1 MDEFLNKNGHIV
13 VLFQSFCLE
22 KMAKKKI
29 SIKDIA
35 KSLGISITTVSFIL
49 NGKAKEKRI
58 SEELTRKVEE
68 YIKEVGY
75 KPSYLAQSL
84 RLGKSKVIVFMVEDI
99 SNQFFASIARKIEE
113 KAYKNGYKII
123 YCSTNND
130 PEKAKALIE
139 TFKVRSVDGF
149 IITPTPDLEST
160 ITDLIEEEFAVLLF
174 DRWIPSIDCNY
185 VIVENEK
192 SAFEATNHLI
202 NNGCKEIGFISVE
215 SDQIQMIDRLEGYNK
230 AIGAHGL
237 NKNVL
242 MLPFQNPS
250 EQGLNHKIQLFL
262 QKNADLDGLFF
273 ATNYLAFEG
282 LQVLNTL
289 KKRIPTDL
297 LVVSFDDHYFFTLF
311 QPNIS
316 AIEQPLESIAE
327 KLMEGM
333 LMLLNEQ
340 EIDKP
345 DFKIILPNILHVRE
359 SSDAKK

>member
-1 MDEFLNKNGHIV
+1 
-13 VLFQSFCLE
+13 
-22 KMAKKKI
+22 MAKKKI

-35 KSLGISITTVSFIL
+35 NSLGISITTVSFIL

-58 SEELTRKVEE
+58 SEDLTKKVEE

-75 KPSYLAQSL
+75 KPSHLAQSL

-149 IITPTPDLEST
+149 IITPTPNLEST
-160 ITDLIEEEFAVLLF
+160 ITGLIEEDFAVLLF

-192 SAFEATNHLI
+192 SAFEATTHLI
-202 NNGCKEIGFISVE
+202 NNGCNKIGFITVE
-215 SDQIQMIDRLEGYNK
+215 SDQIQMNDRLKGYSK
-230 AIGAHGL
+230 AMEVHGFP
-237 NKNVL
+237 KDIL
-242 MLPFQNPS
+242 MLPFQNPVDL
-250 EQGLNHKIQLFL
+250 GLSYKIQLFL
-262 QKNADLDGLFF
+262 QKNSELDGLFF

-282 LQVLNTL
+282 L
-289 KKRIPTDL
+289 
-297 LVVSFDDHYFFTLF
+297 
-311 QPNIS
+311 
-316 AIEQPLESIAE
+316 
-327 KLMEGM
+327 
-333 LMLLNEQ
+333 
-340 EIDKP
+340 
-345 DFKIILPNILHVRE
+345 
-359 SSDAKK
+359 